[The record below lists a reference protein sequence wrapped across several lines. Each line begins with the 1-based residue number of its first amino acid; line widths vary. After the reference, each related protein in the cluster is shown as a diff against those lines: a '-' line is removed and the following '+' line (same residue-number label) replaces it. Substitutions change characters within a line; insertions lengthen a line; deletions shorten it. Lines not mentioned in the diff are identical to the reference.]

1 MEMNEH
7 KALAIIENMI
17 SHANREIKDNG
28 FYHLM
33 WGYLVFISALTDY
46 FLLMHEIEN
55 HALVWGIL
63 MPLGG
68 LLSFLMGLKE
78 KRAQRVVS
86 YIDEIM
92 KSLVI
97 AFVISLLIVCLI
109 MPITGK
115 HWRSFFPVLMVIYAF
130 ALFVF
135 GGILQFKPLQYGALF
150 VWLSAGLAF
159 FTTYD
164 YQLLLLSFAV
174 LAGFIIPGHLLN
186 LRSNSHV

>member
-17 SHANREIKDNG
+17 SHAKREIKDNG

-33 WGYLVFISALTDY
+33 WGYLVFVSALTDY
-46 FLLMHEIEN
+46 FLLMREMEN

-68 LLSFLMGLKE
+68 LVSFLKALKE
-78 KRAQRVVS
+78 KKAQRVVS

-109 MPITGK
+109 MPMTGK
-115 HWRSFFPVLMVIYAF
+115 HWRSFFPVLMVVYAF
-130 ALFVF
+130 ALYVF

-150 VWLSAGLAF
+150 VWLSACLAF

>member
-1 MEMNEH
+1 MEMNEN
-7 KALAIIENMI
+7 KALEIIENMI
-17 SHANREIKDNG
+17 SLAKREIKDNG

-33 WGYLVFISALTDY
+33 WGYLVFFSAITDY
-46 FLLMHEIEN
+46 FLLMRGIEN

-68 LLSFLMGLKE
+68 LASYVKGFKD
-78 KRAQRVVS
+78 KKQQRVVS
-86 YIDEIM
+86 YIDDIM

-109 MPITGK
+109 MPMTAK
-115 HWRSFFPVLMVIYAF
+115 HWRSFFPVLMVVYAF
-130 ALFVF
+130 SLYLF
-135 GGILQFKPLQYGALF
+135 GGILQFKPLQFGALF
-150 VWLSAGLAF
+150 VWLSAGIAF
-159 FTTYD
+159 FVGYD
-164 YQLLLLSFAV
+164 YQLLLLAFAV

>member
-1 MEMNEH
+1 MEMNEN
-7 KALAIIENMI
+7 KALEIIETMI
-17 SHANREIKDNG
+17 SHAKREIKDNG

-33 WGYLVFISALTDY
+33 WGYLVFISALIDYYLLITDV
-46 FLLMHEIEN
+46 EN

-68 LLSFLMGLKE
+68 LASFVQGLRDK
-78 KRAQRVVS
+78 KKQRVVS

-92 KSLVI
+92 KSLVV
-97 AFVISLLIVCLI
+97 AFVISLLLVCLI
-109 MPITGK
+109 MPMTGK
-115 HWRSFFPVLMVIYAF
+115 HWRSFFPVLMVVYAF
-130 ALFVF
+130 ALYVF
-135 GGILQFKPLQYGALF
+135 GGILQFKPLQYGALA
-150 VWLSAGLAF
+150 VWLCSGFAF

-164 YQLLLLSFAV
+164 NQLLILAFAV